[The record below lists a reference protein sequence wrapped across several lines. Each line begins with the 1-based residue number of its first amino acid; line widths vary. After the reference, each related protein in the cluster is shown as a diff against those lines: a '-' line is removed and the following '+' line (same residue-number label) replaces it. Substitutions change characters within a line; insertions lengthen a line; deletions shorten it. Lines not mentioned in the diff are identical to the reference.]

1 MATTEELLKTLR
13 REIFAAEMKVILD
26 KELGRETSP
35 TVKRLAALKLP
46 PRARL
51 HEPLAKAAEP
61 ETIRRTRTDEL
72 LKTLRRE
79 IFAAEMKVI
88 LDKELGRQTSPT
100 VRKLARMKRP
110 PI

>member
-1 MATTEELLKTLR
+1 LATTEELLRTLR
-13 REIFAAEMKVILD
+13 REIFAAEIKVILD
-26 KELGRETSP
+26 KELGRETSS

-51 HEPLAKAAEP
+51 HKPLPKVAEQ

-88 LDKELGRQTSPT
+88 LDKELGRETSPT
-100 VRKLARMKRP
+100 VRKLAEMKRP